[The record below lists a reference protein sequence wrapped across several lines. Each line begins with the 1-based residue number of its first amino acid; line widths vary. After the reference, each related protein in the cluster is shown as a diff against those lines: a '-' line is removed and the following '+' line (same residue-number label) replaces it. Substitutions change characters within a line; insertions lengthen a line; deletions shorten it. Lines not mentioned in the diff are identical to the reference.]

1 MARRI
6 LGSLFGR
13 LNSAVGLQNKYDEQ
27 KINFLVL
34 LQNKQN
40 CAIFAPYAKKQ
51 AHAKPHKAEGEK
63 KSTESASDRACWR
76 VFRVLPTC
84 LYVS

>member
-1 MARRI
+1 M
-6 LGSLFGR
+6 
-13 LNSAVGLQNKYDEQ
+13 K

-51 AHAKPHKAEGEK
+51 AHAKLHKAEGK
-63 KSTESASDRACWR
+63 KQVQIQRETELVRGGCLESCLLASKLVRQL
-76 VFRVLPTC
+76 V
-84 LYVS
+84 